1 MTQAK
6 FNKLHKLPNETS
18 TPDLRPMLAQDVPK
32 VTEALNRHLSSNYKV
47 HIEFSKDEVSHF
59 LLPREGVVFSWVVED
74 PEEGVTDFI
83 SFYALNSSILNDPH
97 HDKIYAAYAY
107 YNFVKGNDAAR
118 MK

>member
-1 MTQAK
+1 M
-6 FNKLHKLPNETS
+6 
-18 TPDLRPMLAQDVPK
+18 
-32 VTEALNRHLSSNYKV
+32 
-47 HIEFSKDEVSHF
+47 SHF